1 MPTRTRAKG
10 ISQEADD
17 VFDLVFDE
25 IDPEI
30 PEADIV
36 DVQGKPLHSS
46 SEADMLMN
54 AEVKLIQGED
64 VHLAKVIRRNFDS
77 NGQVLGDYNEIP
89 MLNTILYDVKFIYGA
104 IKPHSANIIA
114 ENISTQVDD
123 DGYHNQPLEEILN
136 HSKDKRAVDKKDQW
150 IVTKRGI

>member
-54 AEVKLIQGED
+54 AEVIISQGGD
-64 VHLAKVIRRNFDS
+64 LRLHKAIIRNVYS
-77 NGQVLGDYNEIP
+77 ND
-89 MLNTILYDVKFIYGA
+89 
-104 IKPHSANIIA
+104 
-114 ENISTQVDD
+114 
-123 DGYHNQPLEEILN
+123 
-136 HSKDKRAVDKKDQW
+136 
-150 IVTKRGI
+150 